1 MSRKKKKSTKQYS
14 PSGDSIIQTK
24 VIKLF
29 MQKRHKELSFKRVFK
44 ELEGTVKKERAA
56 EAIQA
61 LVQKQKLSI
70 TSTGK
75 LILGKKTSG
84 SQKLYEGVVDS
95 TRAGHAYIITNE
107 FESDIFVLGHFLNT
121 ALHGD
126 KVKVSIFKKSKR
138 RVEGRVE
145 HIVERNTNEFVGVFQ
160 QVGEF
165 GFVIPKNPNI
175 TVDIFVPHHKINKA
189 KDGDKVVAR
198 IDVWPQGNKNPE
210 GTIVEVIAGIN
221 ESDEE
226 MKMILVESG
235 FPLSFSKQALKE
247 AEDIEEI
254 ISEKEIAKRRD
265 FREIKTFTIDPVD
278 AKDFDDALSYLEL
291 ENGNI
296 EVGIHIADVSH
307 YVHPDSALDNE
318 AKDRAT
324 SVYLVDRVLPML
336 PEKLSNKV
344 CSLRPKED
352 KLCFAAVFEL
362 TPEGNVE
369 SEWFGRTIIHSNHRF
384 TYEAAQKSMDS
395 GNGKFAKEVGK
406 LNGIA
411 KKMRNER
418 FKAGAINFE
427 SIEYRFELDENA
439 VPIKMYVKERFDAHK
454 LIEEYMLLANK
465 RVSMFLSKDDKNWSG
480 LAVYRNHDW
489 PDMDK
494 LGNLAMMAQK
504 MGYKL
509 NLHEPNKIA
518 FAINKLMQSS
528 KDKPELFVFEQLAMR
543 AMSKAYYGT
552 NNIGHYGLSFE
563 FYSHF
568 TSPIRRYPDVML
580 HRLLQQKLDN
590 QKTSDNSKSVIERDC
605 KHSSKMERQ
614 AMEAERESVKYK
626 QVEFMKQHIGN
637 SFKGTVVGIIGSGIF
652 IELTELKIEGKVP
665 ANTIGHGDVRYD
677 ERNLQMVDLSTGTTY
692 GFGDDVEVTVV
703 STDLERRQIELA
715 LVD

>member
-1 MSRKKKKSTKQYS
+1 MARKKKKSTTKHS

-29 MQKRHKELSFKRVFK
+29 MLKRHKELSFKRVFK
-44 ELEGTVKKERAA
+44 ELEGSVSKDRAA
-56 EAIQA
+56 QAIQF
-61 LVQKQKLSI
+61 LVQKEKLSI

-84 SQKLYEGVVDS
+84 SQKLYEGVVDA

-107 FESDIFVLGHFLNT
+107 FDSDIFVLNHFLNT

-126 KVKVSIFKKSKR
+126 RVKVSIFKKSKR

-145 HIVERNTNEFVGVFQ
+145 HIVERNTSEFVGVFQ
-160 QVGEF
+160 QVGEY
-165 GFVIPKNPNI
+165 GFVIPKNQNI
-175 TVDIFVPHHKINKA
+175 TVDIFVPHNKINKA

-198 IDVWPQGNKNPE
+198 IDVWMQGNKNPE
-210 GTIVEVIAGIN
+210 GTIVEVIEGVN

-226 MKMILVESG
+226 MKMILVENG
-235 FPLSFSKQALKE
+235 FPLSFSKKALQA
-247 AEDIEEI
+247 AEDIDESI
-254 ISEKEIAKRRD
+254 TQKEIDKRRD
-265 FREIKTFTIDPVD
+265 FREVQTFTIDPID
-278 AKDFDDALSYLEL
+278 AKDFDDALSYVEL
-291 ENGNI
+291 DNGNI

-307 YVHPDSALDNE
+307 YVLPDSDLDKE
-318 AKDRAT
+318 AKERAT

-344 CSLRPKED
+344 CSLRPKEE

-362 TPEGNVE
+362 GSSGKVE
-369 SEWFGRTIIHSNHRF
+369 NEWFGRTIIYSDHRF
-384 TYEAAQKSMDS
+384 TYESAQKNMDS
-395 GNGKFAKEVGK
+395 GNGKFAKELGK
-406 LNGIA
+406 LNQIA
-411 KKMRNER
+411 KKLRSERMR
-418 FKAGAINFE
+418 AGAINFD
-427 SIEYRFELDENA
+427 SIEYRFELDDNA

-454 LIEEYMLLANK
+454 LIEEFMLLANK
-465 RVSMFLSKDDKNWSG
+465 RVSMFLSKDTKNWQG

-494 LGNLAMMAQK
+494 LGNLSMMAHK

-518 FAINKLMQSS
+518 FSINKLMESS
-528 KDKPELFVFEQLAMR
+528 KEKPEYFVFEQLAMR

-563 FYSHF
+563 YYSHF

-580 HRLLQQKLDN
+580 HRLLQQRLDEDMP
-590 QKTSDNSKSVIERDC
+590 SGNSKSLIEKDC

-614 AMEAERESVKYK
+614 AMDAERESVKYK
-626 QVEFMKQHIGN
+626 QVEFMNKHIGKT
-637 SFKGTVVGIIGSGIF
+637 FEGTVVGIISSGIF
-652 IELTELKIEGKVP
+652 VELTELKIEGKVP
-665 ANTIGHGDVRYD
+665 STTIGDGDVRYD
-677 ERNLQMVDLSTGTTY
+677 ERNLQLVDLTTGTTY
-692 GFGDDVEVTVV
+692 SFGDDVTVSV
-703 STDLERRQIELA
+703 VKTDLERRQIELA